1 MLIKQGDR
9 IVSNKKIS
17 EIMNFDYTDYYEKE
31 MGRNLR
37 RRIVG
42 FETLISPDKIS
53 TIKNLTNELEV
64 SLSPEP
70 NKRVVNI
77 DPGYINAYHLIL
89 TTTKP
94 CPHRPYLQK
103 GIYADLT
110 LIYRKQSFRA
120 LPWTYPDY
128 QSDKMIAI
136 MNVLRQ
142 KYLFQFRKGPF
153 SDS

>member
-1 MLIKQGDR
+1 MDSIFILMGFRRLSSDLAWIQLLQYTGGEIDPEENRDR
-9 IVSNKKIS
+9 PYDFLKP
-17 EIMNFDYTDYYEKE
+17 MA
-31 MGRNLR
+31 M
-37 RRIVG
+37 
-42 FETLISPDKIS
+42 
-53 TIKNLTNELEV
+53 
-64 SLSPEP
+64 
-70 NKRVVNI
+70 RVVNI